1 MSWRVVGPFNRVEG
15 ELDLALDVRDARVH
29 AARVQARA
37 SRGFERLL
45 LGRDPRDALVYTP
58 RVCGIC
64 SVAHSA
70 AASALLRSAMA
81 LELPRNGALAAR
93 LVSACENLSDHLT
106 HFYLLFM
113 PDFARAGFA
122 AQPWFDAAC
131 ARFRA
136 QHGSAMRP
144 ALRARAAFLHLMGV
158 LAGKWPH
165 TLALQPGG
173 ASRAVDAGEKVR
185 LGNVLGQFREFLETE
200 LFGCPLE
207 RFAAID
213 SDDALRGWAEAH
225 AASDF
230 GRFLQF
236 ADALALHALGVTRNG
251 FISHGA
257 YGQSGDWLFAPGWW
271 RGRVRA
277 LRTDGVTEDLSH
289 TWFRDD
295 GAARHPWDGHSDP
308 AADATDDAYTWCKA
322 PRLDGAVVETG
333 ALARQ
338 LIDGH
343 PLATDLVRIEGSSV
357 RSRVVA
363 RAIELARVV
372 PAMQRWV
379 GELDPAQAF
388 SVPDAA
394 ARDGAWCGLV
404 EAARGALGHWARI
417 HDGRITHYQ
426 IVAPTTWNFSPRD
439 ASGAPGP
446 LEQALE
452 GTPIGAE
459 DTAADSG
466 LVQLVLRSFDPCMAC
481 TVH

>member
-15 ELDLALDVRDARVH
+15 ELDLALDVRRGTVH

-45 LGRDPRDALVYTP
+45 LGRDARDALVYTP

-70 AASALLRSAMA
+70 AASTLLRSAMA
-81 LELPRNGALAAR
+81 LELPRNADLAAR

-113 PDFARAGFA
+113 PDFARDGFA
-122 AQPWFDAAC
+122 GQPWHDAAC
-131 ARFRA
+131 ARFKA
-136 QHGSAMRP
+136 QRGSAMRP
-144 ALRARAAFLHLMGV
+144 ALRARAAFLHVMGV

-173 ASRAVDAGEKVR
+173 SSRAVDAGEKIQLTNTLR
-185 LGNVLGQFREFLETE
+185 QFREFLETE
-200 LFGCPLE
+200 MFGCELE
-207 RFAAID
+207 RFADLD
-213 SDDALRGWAEAH
+213 SDQALRGWADAH
-225 AASDF
+225 AHTDL

-251 FISHGA
+251 FISYGA
-257 YGQSGDWLFAPGWW
+257 YGTPSQRLFAAGCWHDGTTAPL
-271 RGRVRA
+271 RA
-277 LRTDGVTEDLSH
+277 DTVTEDVSH

-295 GAARHPWDGHSDP
+295 GRARHPWDGHSEP
-308 AADATDDAYTWCKA
+308 AVEPVDAAYSWCKA
-322 PRLDGAVVETG
+322 PRLDGRVVETG

-343 PLATDLVRIEGSSV
+343 ALARDLVRLEGSSV
-357 RSRVVA
+357 RSRVVC
-363 RAIELARVV
+363 RALELARVV

-379 GELDPAQAF
+379 DALDPAADF
-388 SVPDAA
+388 CAA
-394 ARDGAWCGLV
+394 EAAVRDGSWCGLV

-417 HDGRITHYQ
+417 DGGRITHYQ

-439 ASGAPGP
+439 AAGTPGP

-452 GTPIGAE
+452 GTTVGGA
-459 DTAADSG
+459 AADCPQ
-466 LVQLVLRSFDPCMAC
+466 VQLVLRSFDPCMAC

>member
-45 LGRDPRDALVYTP
+45 LGRDARDALVYTP

-70 AASALLRSAMA
+70 AASTLLRSAMA
-81 LELPRNGALAAR
+81 LELPRNGALTAQ

-113 PDFARAGFA
+113 PDFAHAEFA
-122 AQPWFDAAC
+122 AQPWHQAAC
-131 ARFRA
+131 TRFRA

-165 TLALQPGG
+165 TLALQAGG

-185 LGNVLGQFREFLETE
+185 LANVLGQFREFLETE

-207 RFAAID
+207 HFAALD
-213 SDDALRGWAEAH
+213 SDDALRAWSAAH
-225 AASDF
+225 AGSDL
-230 GRFLQF
+230 GRFLHF
-236 ADALALHALGVTRNG
+236 ADTLGLHALGVTHNG
-251 FISHGA
+251 FISHGG
-257 YGQSGDWLFAPGWW
+257 YGRDGDWLFAPGWW
-271 RGRVRA
+271 QGRVRA
-277 LRTDGVTEDLSH
+277 LRADGVREDLSH

-295 GAARHPWDGHSDP
+295 GAALHPWDGHSE
-308 AADATDDAYTWCKA
+308 AAVDAAVDAYSWCKA
-322 PRLDGAVVETG
+322 PRLGGKVVETG

-338 LIDGH
+338 LIDGQA
-343 PLATDLVRIEGSSV
+343 LATDLVRVEGSSV

-363 RAIELARVV
+363 RAIEFARVV

-379 GELDPAQAF
+379 AALDPAQPFCAPDG
-388 SVPDAA
+388 SV
-394 ARDGAWCGLV
+394 RDGAWCGLV
-404 EAARGALGHWARI
+404 EAARGALGHWARV

-426 IVAPTTWNFSPRD
+426 IIAPTTWNFSPRD
-439 ASGAPGP
+439 ASGTPGP

-452 GTPIGAE
+452 GTPIGV
-459 DTAADSG
+459 DDRAADSG